1 VNGLID
7 AAARALLAPMLR
19 LVREQL
25 KRDPDPLQLREA
37 ARRVDALGRVDAGT
51 RQQPVQAGTVAATW
65 LDVDGVQSPTV
76 ILYLHGGAFVTETP
90 VFHGALLGRLCRQ
103 SQARGLM
110 LHYRLAPEHRYPAAL
125 DDAVAAYRWLLAQ
138 GHAARD
144 LVVAGDSAGGN
155 LALALLLRLRDE
167 GQPLPAA
174 VVALSPVAD
183 FTFSGDSVRRNN
195 GIDDMFSGDHV
206 DTLVPVY
213 LDDRALCTLPYVSP
227 VFGDFSGL
235 PPLLLVVGSTELL
248 LDDSVRIAQRWPHA
262 RLRVWHGMPHV
273 FPGFDFLPQ
282 AAAAAEQIG
291 DFVRECVAAARLH
304 PVASQADAEVV
315 APGLPPQRDAAASAA
330 VPAVPTSAAGRRDET
345 VGKTADAATD
355 IATTDIATT
364 DIAAIRP
371 QTFYLGLAAVSA
383 LAWLGLALTAPWA
396 LLGLASPMVWVSAA
410 TVLTVLLVLAR
421 GLGPLR
427 TTGCVLVGLLLGPG
441 CGLACCL
448 YLQARRGVSA
458 GP

>member
-7 AAARALLAPMLR
+7 AAARALLVPMLR

-51 RQQPVQAGTVAATW
+51 QQQPVQAGSVAATW
-65 LDVDGVQSPTV
+65 LDVDGVASQTV

-183 FTFSGDSVRRNN
+183 FTFSGDSVQRNN
-195 GIDDMFSGDHV
+195 GVDDMFSGDHV

-213 LDDRALCTLPYVSP
+213 LNDRSLCTLPYVSP
-227 VFGDFSGL
+227 VFGDFTGL

-248 LDDSVRIAQRWPHA
+248 LDDSVRIAQRWPRA

-273 FPGFDFLPQ
+273 FPGFDFLPE
-282 AAAAAEQIG
+282 AAAATVQIG
-291 DFVRECVAAARLH
+291 DFVRECVTAAAK
-304 PVASQADAEVV
+304 VDAGASKADAEVV
-315 APGLPPQRDAAASAA
+315 ATAVGAPQRDVAAGAAARVA
-330 VPAVPTSAAGRRDET
+330 VPAVPAESAAPANLG
-345 VGKTADAATD
+345 VATADRAS
-355 IATTDIATT
+355 

-383 LAWLGLALTAPWA
+383 LAWLGLAVAAPWA

-410 TVLTVLLVLAR
+410 TVLAVLLVLAR

-448 YLQARRGVSA
+448 YLQSRRGATASR
-458 GP
+458 